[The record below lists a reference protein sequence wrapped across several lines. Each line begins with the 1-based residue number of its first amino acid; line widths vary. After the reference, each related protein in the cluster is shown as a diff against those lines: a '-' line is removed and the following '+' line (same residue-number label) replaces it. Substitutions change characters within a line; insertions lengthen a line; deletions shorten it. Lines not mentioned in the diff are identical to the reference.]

1 MQQRIPIRD
10 INQHLS
16 RYIDIVEH
24 GSEII
29 ITRRG
34 KPVARLTA
42 ITEPS
47 TLSKKQ
53 QEAKQRTLARMNQG
67 FELGGELFNREASH
81 ER

>member
-1 MQQRIPIRD
+1 MQQQIPIRD

-16 RYIDIVEH
+16 RYIDIVEN
-24 GSEII
+24 GSDII

-42 ITEPS
+42 ITQPQ
-47 TLSKKQ
+47 TLSREQ
-53 QEAKQRTLARMNQG
+53 QAAQQRTLARMNQG
-67 FELGGELFNREASH
+67 FELGGEMFDRDASH